1 MSNFTIYQSIISRN
15 IISKNYDIN
24 AIMERVDKRDIKINI
39 FGNLIVITSLTAL
52 KNNNN

>member
-39 FGNLIVITSLTAL
+39 FGNLVIASLTAL